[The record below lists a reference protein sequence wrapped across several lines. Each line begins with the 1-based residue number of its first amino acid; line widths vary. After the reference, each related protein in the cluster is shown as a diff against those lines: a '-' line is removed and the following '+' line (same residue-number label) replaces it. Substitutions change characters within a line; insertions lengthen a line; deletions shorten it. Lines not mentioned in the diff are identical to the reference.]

1 MKSPS
6 PAQRARRADNRPRT
20 QAFVSVSLAALLAAL
35 AGCSSED
42 TPSPVVTPA
51 EKFPSEAVEL
61 VVDELGISHVF
72 AKNDAD
78 AFYGAGYAMARDR
91 LFHMELNRRQALG
104 RKAEIFGKSALKAD
118 ISART
123 MGFGRLGEADEKRLR
138 AERPEDARLID
149 AWVAGVNRRIEE
161 VRSGEAPRPYGLRET
176 ELDFVPDDWKPEH
189 AFAIGK
195 VLGFGLSNSLD
206 QDVLATAISRLAP
219 TTVETMPVAL
229 PAYDMFTMLQDKPG
243 AKSSSKP
250 VPPPPAPQGITPLPE
265 GSIPAFEYEPFM
277 REMGSNNW
285 VVDGAHSTNGKPL
298 LAGDPHQALTS
309 PTRLW
314 PLHMNSADAGGS
326 LDVIGFAFVGTP
338 TVELGHNAHLAW
350 APTTNFADAMDLW
363 DVPLTSTS
371 TSVKLA
377 GESHPIVPRE
387 EVIRVRGEGAPVGV
401 GEDHPITVREVPGFG
416 VILPDEILPVPRQV
430 LADGFLLFNWV
441 GFQPTAEP
449 SAYIAMDRAKTI
461 DEFEAAVD
469 LIDVGAVN
477 MVSASADGIGYHVH
491 ASIPD
496 RGDPASHPMPWRVM
510 SSKDPE
516 SFWTRGFLPPSK
528 LPHERDPAR
537 GFIATANNEPWGFTS
552 DGNVE
557 NDPFYYGTFFANGFR
572 AQRIDEVLRERT
584 KDGGKVSRADMEELQ
599 RDVKSLMAET
609 VVPRLTEAMA
619 AIATDPAL
627 AAYAGRADLEALA
640 SRLAA
645 WDYRFSREKGE
656 PVIFLGLEWF
666 ASKRAFEIPF
676 TPALFNAIVTKS
688 PPAMI
693 GFLRNVI
700 ANRFEGS
707 GTFAPGGVNALLL
720 GALDDTAAWL
730 TTSFGGIDAAYTL
743 GDVHAAVFP
752 TDFGGELEVG
762 RIKVDGHVDTV
773 NVSAAAFFGE
783 DGGVLKEFSSREMA
797 LFRLVVGFGEDGRA
811 ESTIDFARGTRED
824 PSDPHFSD
832 QDETWSLAQHKP
844 LPFRRAE
851 VEASETERLTLPAR

>member
-1 MKSPS
+1 MKP
-6 PAQRARRADNRPRT
+6 RRLAHPKT
-20 QAFVSVSLAALLAAL
+20 QALASLASLLAAL
-35 AGCSSED
+35 TGCSSED
-42 TPSPVVTPA
+42 TLNPAAPA

-104 RKAEIFGKSALKAD
+104 RKAEIFGASATKAD
-118 ISART
+118 IGART
-123 MGFGRLGEADEKRLR
+123 MGFGRLGEADMKHLR
-138 AERPEDARLID
+138 ETRPEDARLID
-149 AWVAGVNRRIEE
+149 AWIAGVNRRIEE
-161 VRSGEAPRPYGLRET
+161 VRTGEAPRPYGLRPT
-176 ELDFVPDDWKPEH
+176 ELDFVPEDWKPEH

-206 QDVLATAISRLAP
+206 MDVLATALLRLAP
-219 TTVETMPVAL
+219 ATVESMPVAL
-229 PAYDMFTMLQDKPG
+229 PAYDMYTMLQDTPA
-243 AKSSSKP
+243 AKSSAK
-250 VPPPPAPQGITPLPE
+250 VMPPPVPQGIAPLPQ
-265 GSIPAFEYEPFM
+265 GSLPPFSYEPFM

-285 VVDGAHSTNGKPL
+285 AVDGARSTTGKPWL
-298 LAGDPHQALTS
+298 CGDPHQALTS

-338 TVELGHNAHLAW
+338 TVELGHNAHVAW

-363 DVPLTSTS
+363 DVPLTETA

-377 GESHPIVPRE
+377 GESHPIVTRE
-387 EVIRVRGEGAPVGV
+387 EIIRVRAEGAPVGT
-401 GEDHPITVREVPGFG
+401 GEDMSITVREVPGFG

-430 LADGFLLFNWV
+430 LADGYILFNWV
-441 GFQPTAEP
+441 GFQPTSEP
-449 SAYIAMDRAKTI
+449 SAYLALDRAKTL
-461 DEFEAAVD
+461 DEFDAAVD

-477 MVSASADGIGYHVH
+477 MVAASAEGIGYHVH

-496 RGDPASHPMPWRVM
+496 RGVPSAHPMPWRVM

-516 SFWTRGFLPPSK
+516 SFWTRGFLPPSS
-528 LPHERDPAR
+528 LPHERNPAR
-537 GFIATANNEPWGFTS
+537 GFIATANNEPWGFTN

-609 VVPRLTEAMA
+609 VVPRLGEAMA
-619 AIATDPAL
+619 AIGTDPAL
-627 AAYAGRADLEALA
+627 AAYVGRADLVALA
-640 SRLAA
+640 DRLVA
-645 WDYRFSREKGE
+645 WDYRFAREKSE

-666 ASKRAFEIPF
+666 AAKRAFEVHF
-676 TPALFNAIVTKS
+676 TPLLFNAIVTKS

-700 ANRFEGS
+700 AARFEGS
-707 GTFAPGGVNALLL
+707 EKFAPDGVNALLL

-730 TTSFGGIDAAYTL
+730 TASFGGIDAAYTL
-743 GDVHAAVFP
+743 GDVHAAEFP
-752 TDFGGELEVG
+752 TEFGGELEVG
-762 RIKVDGHVDTV
+762 RIVVDGHVDTV
-773 NVSAAAFFGE
+773 NVSPAAFFGE
-783 DGGVLKEFSSREMA
+783 DGSALKEFSSHEMS
-797 LFRLVVGFGEDGRA
+797 LFRIVVGFGEDGRA

-824 PSDPHFSD
+824 PSDPHFAD
-832 QDETWSLAQHKP
+832 QDESWSLAQHRP
-844 LPFRRAE
+844 LPFRRSE
-851 VEASETERLTLPAR
+851 VEASETERLTLPAQ

>member
-1 MKSPS
+1 MKRPS
-6 PAQRARRADNRPRT
+6 AARPRT
-20 QAFVSVSLAALLAAL
+20 QALASLAVLLAAL
-35 AGCSSED
+35 AGCSSEEA
-42 TPSPVVTPA
+42 PNPLAPA

-104 RKAEIFGKSALKAD
+104 RKAEIFGASATKAD

-123 MGFGRLGEADEKRLR
+123 MGFGRLGEADIKRLR
-138 AERPEDARLID
+138 EERPDDARLID
-149 AWVAGVNRRIEE
+149 AWTAGVNRRIEE
-161 VRSGEAPRPYGLRET
+161 IRTGEAPTPYGLRPT
-176 ELDFVPDDWKPEH
+176 ELDFVPEDWKPEH

-206 QDVLATAISRLAP
+206 MDVLATALLRLAP
-219 TTVETMPVAL
+219 ATIESLPVAL
-229 PAYDMFTMLQDKPG
+229 PAYDMYTMLQDKPA
-243 AKSSSKP
+243 AKSISMP
-250 VPPPPAPQGITPLPE
+250 APPPAPQSIAPLPQD
-265 GSIPAFEYEPFM
+265 SIPPFSYEPFM
-277 REMGSNNW
+277 RETGSNNW
-285 VVDGAHSTNGKPL
+285 AVDGAHSTTGKPWL
-298 LAGDPHQALTS
+298 CGDPHQTLTS

-314 PLHMNSADAGGS
+314 PLHMNSAEAGGS

-338 TVELGHNAHLAW
+338 TVQLGHNAHLAW

-363 DVPLTSTS
+363 DVPLTETATS
-371 TSVKLA
+371 LKLA

-387 EVIRVRGEGAPVGV
+387 EIIRVRAEGSPVGV
-401 GEDHPITVREVPGFG
+401 GEDVSITVREVPGFG
-416 VILPDEILPVPRQV
+416 VILPDEVLPVPRQV
-430 LADGFLLFNWV
+430 LADGYILFNWV
-441 GFQPTAEP
+441 GFQTTAEP
-449 SAYIAMDRAKTI
+449 SAYIALDRAKSL
-461 DEFEAAVD
+461 DEFDAAVD
-469 LIDVGAVN
+469 RIDVGAVN
-477 MVSASADGIGYHVH
+477 MVAASADGIGYHVH

-496 RGDPASHPMPWRVM
+496 RGDPSSHPMPWRVM

-516 SFWTRGFLPPSK
+516 SFWTRGFLPPSS
-528 LPHERDPAR
+528 LPHERNPAR
-537 GFIATANNEPWGFTS
+537 GFIATANNEPWGFTN

-619 AIATDPAL
+619 VIATDPAL
-627 AAYAGRADLEALA
+627 SEYAGRADLEALA
-640 SRLAA
+640 TRLAA
-645 WDYRFSREKGE
+645 WDYRFAREKSE

-666 ASKRAFEIPF
+666 AAKRAFEVHF
-676 TPALFNAIVTKS
+676 TPLIFNAIVTKS

-700 ANRFEGS
+700 EARFQDAGK
-707 GTFAPGGVNALLL
+707 FAPGGVNALLL

-730 TTSFGGIDAAYTL
+730 TASFGGIDAAYTL
-743 GDVHAAVFP
+743 GDVHAAEFP
-752 TDFGGELEVG
+752 TEFGGELTVG
-762 RIKVDGHVDTV
+762 RIVVDGHVDTV
-773 NVSAAAFFGE
+773 NVSPAAFFGE
-783 DGGVLKEFSSREMA
+783 DGSALKEFASHEMS
-797 LFRLVVGFGEDGRA
+797 LFRIVVGFGEDGRA
-811 ESTIDFARGTRED
+811 ESTVDFARGTRGD

-832 QDETWSLAQHKP
+832 QDESWSLAQHKP
-844 LPFRRAE
+844 LPFRRSE
-851 VEASETERLTLPAR
+851 VEASETERLMLPAQ